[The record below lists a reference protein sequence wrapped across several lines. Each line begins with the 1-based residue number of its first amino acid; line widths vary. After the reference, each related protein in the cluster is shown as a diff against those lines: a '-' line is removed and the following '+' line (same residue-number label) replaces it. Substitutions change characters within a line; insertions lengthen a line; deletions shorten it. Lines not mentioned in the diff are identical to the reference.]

1 MDLHAHLR
9 HIAHFQSQVVSLAPQ
24 VSQLENDLAS
34 TSSSKAAFPH
44 LYRLR
49 NLPFAYSASV
59 VEIVRRK
66 EYGQFLSEWTSK
78 LKEVLTRFTSTE
90 NTRRLKIRE
99 DVISHLPFTLP
110 ALDDSM
116 RVGVELSVSNGLE
129 VLKGVVLERKDVD
142 GKRFQRRLYS
152 LLICQVC
159 YNGSNR
165 FGTIRKY
172 WAQSLK
178 VIWAQS
184 GFWRNTL
191 VF

>member
-1 MDLHAHLR
+1 VDLHAHLR
-9 HIAHFQSQVVSLAPQ
+9 QIAHFQSQVVSLAPQ

-78 LKEVLTRFTSTE
+78 LKEVLTRFTSKE
-90 NTRRLKIRE
+90 NTRRSKIRE

-142 GKRFQRRLYS
+142 GKRFQTRLYT